1 MKKLIYGALIV
12 FCVVFESCEKPL
24 VQKAAATEDLNY
36 ESLVQEKDSPLM
48 FMDVTAKIKQGEE
61 EETKNK
67 KFIYGTISNTAMQT
81 RFKDVTLAV
90 KYYSGNND
98 LIDAE
103 DIIVKNTYEPNTRT
117 KFEMPIAAPD
127 SMKTFD
133 VEVKDARSV
142 NE

>member
-1 MKKLIYGALIV
+1 MKKLIYCALVI
-12 FCVVFESCEKPL
+12 FCFAIESCEKPL
-24 VQKAAATEDLNY
+24 AQKATTTEELNY

-48 FMDVTAKIKQGEE
+48 FMDVTAKIKQGED

-81 RFKDVTLAV
+81 RFKDVTLTV
-90 KYYSGNND
+90 KYYSSSND

-103 DIIVKNTYEPNTRT
+103 DIVVKKLYEPNTRT
-117 KFEMPIAAPD
+117 KFEMPVAAPD

-133 VEVKDARSV
+133 VEVKDARSA
-142 NE
+142 NN